1 MSDFELNAKSREDMG
16 KGASRRLRRLADEIP
31 AIIYGGKKDPQ
42 SISLLHKDLAHALEN
57 EAFYSH
63 VVTINVDGKTEDVIL
78 KDLQRHPAKARILH
92 ADFLRINKK
101 QKLTVRAPLHFINED
116 ISVGVKTQ
124 GGVVSHSMT
133 ELEIS
138 CLPANLP
145 EYIEVDMTEVEI
157 DQIVHISDI
166 KLPKGVESVALSHG
180 DDHDLPVAAIHK
192 PKAVVEEE
200 PTEAVDDAAEGEA
213 DAAPEA
219 GEGDS
224 E

>member
-1 MSDFELNAKSREDMG
+1 MSDFELNAKVREDMG
-16 KGASRRLRRLADEIP
+16 KGASRRLRRLADEVP

-42 SISLLHKDLAHALEN
+42 NISLLHKDLAHALEN

-63 VVTINVDGKTEDVIL
+63 VIAINVDGKNEDVII

-92 ADFLRINKK
+92 ADFLRVDKN

-116 ISVGVKTQ
+116 TCVGVKME
-124 GGVVSHSMT
+124 GGVISHSMT

-138 CLPANLP
+138 CLPADLP
-145 EYIEVDMTEVEI
+145 EYIEVDMAEVGM

-166 KLPKGVESVALSHG
+166 KLPEGVESVALSHG
-180 DDHDLPVAAIHK
+180 EDHDLPVAAIHK
-192 PKAVVEEE
+192 PKAVATEDEPVE
-200 PTEAVDDAAEGEA
+200 DAEGADEGEA
-213 DAAPEA
+213 APEE

>member
-1 MSDFELNAKSREDMG
+1 MSDFELNAKVREDMG

-31 AIIYGGKKDPQ
+31 AIIYGGKKAPQ
-42 SISLLHKDLAHALEN
+42 NISMLHKDLAHALEN

-63 VVTINVDGKTEDVIL
+63 VIVINVDGKAEDVII

-92 ADFLRINKK
+92 ADFLRVDKN

-116 ISVGVKTQ
+116 NCVGVKMQ
-124 GGVVSHSMT
+124 GGVISHSMT

-138 CLPANLP
+138 CLPADLP
-145 EYIEVDMTEVEI
+145 EYLEVDMTEVEI

-180 DDHDLPVAAIHK
+180 EDHDLPVAAIHK
-192 PKAVVEEE
+192 PKAVEEE
-200 PTEAVDDAAEGEA
+200 PTEAPEAPEGEGDDA
-213 DAAPEA
+213 PEE